1 MEVSHATTKRLES
14 QQQLSTGCIYIP
26 SLGHLFRLGAI
37 NLNTAQLFFRTVT
50 VQMTVEIPLYNPAI
64 HEEHDQRTPK
74 EIMPAGWVFD
84 EDEAV

>member
-1 MEVSHATTKRLES
+1 MLLPNVSNHSNSFQPAAVP
-14 QQQLSTGCIYIP
+14 IP

-84 EDEAV
+84 GDEAV